1 MRVVS
6 LIKYVVCDVCGVMV
20 CACMCAYVR
29 VCLIVCAC
37 MCGMRVIVC
46 VPVIVYVSVFD
57 VCGVCVPV

>member
-1 MRVVS
+1 MCVRVVS
-6 LIKYVVCDVCGVMV
+6 LIKYVVCDVCGVVV

-46 VPVIVYVSVFD
+46 VPVCDSLCI
-57 VCGVCVPV
+57 CV